1 MDGFTHLLI
10 EKEGV
15 IDMYSAKE
23 AAEITG
29 LSTATLRYY
38 EREKLIPQITRTDQK
53 YRQYTDTDIEW
64 IKMIQCMRMANIPI
78 RSIKQY
84 VELLIQGGKTLKQRY
99 DMVQGHIKDIE
110 NQITNLQNALILT
123 QKKLIFY
130 GELIQEPSYK
140 EITYMEEWKMFKH
153 GN

>member
-1 MDGFTHLLI
+1 LLI

-29 LSTATLRYY
+29 LSTATLKYY

>member
-1 MDGFTHLLI
+1 M
-10 EKEGV
+10 

-53 YRQYTDTDIEW
+53 YRQYADTDIEW

-84 VELLIQGGKTLKQRY
+84 VELLIQ
-99 DMVQGHIKDIE
+99 V
-110 NQITNLQNALILT
+110 
-123 QKKLIFY
+123 
-130 GELIQEPSYK
+130 
-140 EITYMEEWKMFKH
+140 
-153 GN
+153 GNNI

>member
-1 MDGFTHLLI
+1 
-10 EKEGV
+10 
-15 IDMYSAKE
+15 MYSAKE

-110 NQITNLQNALILT
+110 NQMTNLQNALILT

-130 GELIQEPSYK
+130 GELLQEPSYK

>member
-1 MDGFTHLLI
+1 
-10 EKEGV
+10 
-15 IDMYSAKE
+15 MYSAKE

-123 QKKLIFY
+123 QKKLIFH
-130 GELIQEPSYK
+130 GELLQQPSYK

>member
-1 MDGFTHLLI
+1 M
-10 EKEGV
+10 

-53 YRQYTDTDIEW
+53 YRQYADTDIEW

-130 GELIQEPSYK
+130 GELLQQPSYK

>member
-1 MDGFTHLLI
+1 
-10 EKEGV
+10 V

>member
-1 MDGFTHLLI
+1 M
-10 EKEGV
+10 

-29 LSTATLRYY
+29 LSTATLKYY

-78 RSIKQY
+78 HSIKEY
-84 VELLIQGGKTLKQRY
+84 VSLLLLGGETLEQRFA
-99 DMVQGHIKDIE
+99 MVQNHMEDIKK
-110 NQITNLQNALILT
+110 QMTNLQNAFELT
-123 QKKLIFY
+123 QKKLSFY
-130 GELIQEPSYK
+130 KKLLEDSSYK
-140 EITYMEEWKMFKH
+140 NMSYNEEWKLFNH
-153 GN
+153 GEN